1 MADINKFRHK
11 TTINVRFNE
20 VDMLGVCN
28 NTVYHVYLDEARL
41 KYIKESGLRPVNGWF
56 SDGRLFFVV
65 RNEINYLDFARF
77 DDELNIYTRI
87 EYIKKSSIGF
97 EHIVE
102 NAKTKKIIA
111 EGKGVLVHVDPIT
124 RKSSPIP
131 ENYIAIVREYEKEVE
146 IKRG

>member
-11 TTINVRFNE
+11 ITVKVRFNE

-28 NTVYHVYLDEARL
+28 NAVYLVYFDEARFS
-41 KYIKESGLRPVNGWF
+41 YIKESGLIPADGWF
-56 SDGRLFFVV
+56 SDGRLFFMV
-65 RNEINYLDFARF
+65 RNEINYLDYGRF

-87 EYIKKSSIGF
+87 EYLKNSSIGF
-97 EHIVE
+97 EQIVE

-124 RKSSPIP
+124 KKSSPLP
-131 ENYIAIVREYEKEVE
+131 DKYIAIVQEYDKEVQ
-146 IKRG
+146 IIR

>member
-1 MADINKFRHK
+1 
-11 TTINVRFNE
+11 
-20 VDMLGVCN
+20 
-28 NTVYHVYLDEARL
+28 
-41 KYIKESGLRPVNGWF
+41 
-56 SDGRLFFVV
+56 
-65 RNEINYLDFARF
+65 LDFARF